1 MNSYLFAY
9 SQVCTPTQVQ
19 YVLNDTQA
27 VDTWVAPFPYAAILL
42 SELSVRDLGAVLH
55 DRLPGV
61 WFMVTE
67 THSHTV
73 QGWLP
78 KNFWEYVNAPQQA
91 RYRKL
96 GEALATPPPQS
107 SESKSFLE
115 RAIGTQHTT
124 RTPS

>member
-9 SQVCTPTQVQ
+9 SQACTPAQVQ
-19 YVLNDTQA
+19 FVLNDTQA

-61 WFMVTE
+61 WFMITE
-67 THSHTV
+67 THSHSV

-78 KNFWEYVNAPQQA
+78 QNLWEYVNAPHQA

-96 GEALATPPPQS
+96 AEALVSPPPQPP
-107 SESKSFLE
+107 EGKSFLE
-115 RAIGTQHTT
+115 RAIGTQDTSG
-124 RTPS
+124 RL

>member
-1 MNSYLFAY
+1 MNSYLFVY
-9 SQVCTPTQVQ
+9 SQACMPTQVQ
-19 YVLNDTQA
+19 LVLNGTQA

-67 THSHTV
+67 MHGHTV

-78 KNFWEYVNAPQQA
+78 QNLWEYVNAPHQA
-91 RYRKL
+91 KYRKL
-96 GEALATPPPQS
+96 VEALVPPPPKT
-107 SESKSFLE
+107 SEGKSFLE
-115 RAIGTQHTT
+115 RAIGTQHSSG
-124 RTPS
+124 RTS

>member
-9 SQVCTPTQVQ
+9 SQACAPTQVQ
-19 YVLNDTQA
+19 LVLNDTQA
-27 VDTWVAPFPYAAILL
+27 VDTWIAPFPYAAILL
-42 SELSVRDLGAVLH
+42 SELSARNLGAVLH

-67 THSHTV
+67 MHSHTV

-78 KNFWEYVNAPQQA
+78 QNLWEYVNAPQQA

-96 GEALATPPPQS
+96 AEALVPPSPPP

-115 RAIGTQHTT
+115 RALGTPHSS
-124 RTPS
+124 RGAS

>member
-1 MNSYLFAY
+1 MDSYLLAH
-9 SQVCTPTQVQ
+9 SQACTPAQVQ
-19 YVLNDTQA
+19 FVLNDTQA

-42 SELSVRDLGAVLH
+42 SELSVRDLGAILH

-67 THSHTV
+67 MRGHTV

-78 KNFWEYVNAPQQA
+78 QSLWEYVNAPQQA
-91 RYRKL
+91 RFRKL
-96 GEALATPPPQS
+96 AEALAPPPQP
-107 SESKSFLE
+107 SERKSFLE
-115 RAIGTQHTT
+115 RVTDTQQTT